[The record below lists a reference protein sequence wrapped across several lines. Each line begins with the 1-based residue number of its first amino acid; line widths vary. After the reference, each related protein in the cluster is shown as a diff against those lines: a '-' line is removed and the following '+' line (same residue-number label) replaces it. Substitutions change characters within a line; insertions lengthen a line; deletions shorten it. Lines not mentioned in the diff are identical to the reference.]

1 MDSINTISEL
11 ITLLIGLGGLITSAI
26 SVFIAIKSLFKAHKE
41 KSFKEKWSMLMK
53 FADEAMD
60 TVEDL
65 YKSGKL
71 DKLSKKDK
79 AVEIINKLA
88 EEAGIDVTPFTSQL
102 SAYIDNTI
110 AFVNK
115 MNKKK

>member
-11 ITLLIGLGGLITSAI
+11 ISLIIGLGGLITTGI

-41 KSFKEKWSMLMK
+41 KSAKEIWAMLMK
-53 FADEAMD
+53 FADDAMD
-60 TVEDL
+60 AVEDL

-79 AVEIINKLA
+79 ALEIINKLA

-110 AFVNK
+110 TFVNN
-115 MNKKK
+115 MNKKN